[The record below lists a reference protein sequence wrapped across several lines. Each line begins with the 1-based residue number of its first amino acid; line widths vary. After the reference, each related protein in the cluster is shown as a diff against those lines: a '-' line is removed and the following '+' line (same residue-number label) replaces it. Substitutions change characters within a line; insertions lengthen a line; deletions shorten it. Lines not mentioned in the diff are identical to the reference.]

1 MIDALKKYNF
11 WDKNVKGTGIK
22 RQAYLYRL
30 DRLNTGRPV
39 VTVTGLRRAG
49 KSFIIRQ
56 FIDFLIRYKK
66 VSPCQIFYA
75 NLFLREL
82 NFLKNPNMFQEAVA
96 LWKSSQKVDTNKRM
110 YIFIDEVQ
118 EINEWQKLVS
128 SYYEDYTAE
137 YKIFITGSN
146 SKLLSGELG
155 TYLAG
160 RSHEL
165 VVYPLSFEEYLLF
178 VQKEKTREVFLEYLS
193 NGGMPEIILTDNE
206 FAENNLIETTIDSV
220 IMRDI
225 VSRYKI
231 RNIRLLRKVVDF
243 ISFSA
248 TDEISKNRM
257 AGLIKESGS
266 GVSVHT
272 ISDYIEFLK
281 QAYFI
286 HECPVFSY
294 KKNDLLKSG
303 PRKIY
308 LNDLVFS
315 KKGQSFG
322 GFGKQLEN
330 LVYIEL
336 KRRGYKISTFKTDSK
351 EVDFFCE
358 KKDEKVYYQVAWT
371 IGDPDSE
378 TYRREYESL
387 LTIKNHYP
395 KYIISMDE
403 MTLPSNM
410 GIQHIQAVNFF

>member
-1 MIDALKKYNF
+1 MICIILQIQIETGIYLQYIDFMIDALKKYNF

-96 LWKSSQKVDTNKRM
+96 LWKSSQKVDINRRM

-165 VVYPLSFEEYLLF
+165 VVYPLSFEEYLLLYCPSSPLDF
-178 VQKEKTREVFLEYLS
+178 KLINDYKMLAPNKIVNLAEY
-193 NGGMPEIILTDNE
+193 
-206 FAENNLIETTIDSV
+206 
-220 IMRDI
+220 
-225 VSRYKI
+225 
-231 RNIRLLRKVVDF
+231 
-243 ISFSA
+243 
-248 TDEISKNRM
+248 
-257 AGLIKESGS
+257 
-266 GVSVHT
+266 
-272 ISDYIEFLK
+272 
-281 QAYFI
+281 
-286 HECPVFSY
+286 
-294 KKNDLLKSG
+294 
-303 PRKIY
+303 
-308 LNDLVFS
+308 
-315 KKGQSFG
+315 
-322 GFGKQLEN
+322 
-330 LVYIEL
+330 
-336 KRRGYKISTFKTDSK
+336 
-351 EVDFFCE
+351 
-358 KKDEKVYYQVAWT
+358 
-371 IGDPDSE
+371 
-378 TYRREYESL
+378 
-387 LTIKNHYP
+387 
-395 KYIISMDE
+395 
-403 MTLPSNM
+403 
-410 GIQHIQAVNFF
+410 